1 MNFLNK
7 NNVVKKKKNP
17 RNVSLYEIIILYSV
31 YAD

>member
-7 NNVVKKKKNP
+7 NNVVKKKKP
-17 RNVSLYEIIILYSV
+17 RNVSLYEIIILHSV